1 MASFSTEPR
10 TAAAMGD
17 IHASDQPVLT
27 NEGLLRFSTAGSVD
41 DGKSTLIGRLLY
53 DNQSVFEDQLASVKK
68 SKVNR
73 STGPI
78 DFSLLTDGLRAE
90 REQGITID
98 VAYRYFSTPRRKFII
113 ADTPG
118 HEQYTRNMATGAS
131 TADAAVVLIDA
142 TKGVLRQS
150 RRHAYIAS
158 LLGVR
163 YIVAAVNKM
172 DLVDYSRDV
181 FERLA
186 SDFKELATHLSVR
199 NVYTIP
205 VSALE
210 GDNVVHRS
218 RRMPWFEGP
227 SLLEYLET
235 IPVHEAASS
244 GPLRFPVQYVVRPDA
259 SFRGFAGRLASG
271 VLRAGADVV
280 AMPSGLKTKV
290 KSIVSFDGDKEQ
302 AGPGSSINVTLEDE
316 IDISRGDML
325 VAEEDLPAVGNEFRA
340 KLVWMHAEKLDMQK
354 NYLLKHTT
362 RSVRAR
368 VIQIHFRIDMNTLEK
383 DPAEH
388 LEMNDI
394 ADVEIKSTL
403 PLFFD
408 PYRQNRTTGSFIL
421 IDPVSNATVAAGI
434 IEHGINWG
442 TALRPAAGAQRRG
455 RSTSEERHAR
465 FGHPAAA
472 VWVNGSAHIA
482 ELIERTLF
490 DEGWHVQIVAP
501 GDFQPAELSVVAKAY
516 HLAGMVVV
524 FSAPSGPPN
533 AAHREAEAAVRNVF
547 GRDSFLAAWAY
558 PHEEDADAAARI
570 TSKLRQWRD
579 TQEQHRRSDR
589 AGSRIQSPST
599 DSAE

>member
-1 MASFSTEPR
+1 MSSFSTEPR
-10 TAAAMGD
+10 ITSAAG
-17 IHASDQPVLT
+17 ASRRVGNHSSLMP

-73 STGPI
+73 SSGPI

-158 LLGVR
+158 LLGVQ
-163 YIVAAVNKM
+163 YIIAAVNKM
-172 DLVDYSRDV
+172 DLVDYSREV
-181 FERLA
+181 FERLSA
-186 SDFKELATHLSVR
+186 DFNELAAHLNVR

-218 RRMPWFEGP
+218 SRMPWFEGP

-235 IPVHEAASS
+235 IPVNDADSF

-259 SFRGFAGRLASG
+259 SFRGFAGRIASG
-271 VLRAGADVV
+271 VLRQGASIV

-302 AGPGSSINVTLEDE
+302 AGPGSSVNLTLEDE

-340 KLVWMHAEKLDMQK
+340 KLVWMHADKLDAHK
-354 NYLLKHTT
+354 NYLLKQTT

-368 VIQIHFRIDMNTLEK
+368 VIQIHFRVDMNTLEK
-383 DPAEH
+383 GPAEH

-394 ADVEIKSTL
+394 AEVEIKSAL

-408 PYRQNRTTGSFIL
+408 PYKQNRTTGSFIL
-421 IDPVSNATVAAGI
+421 IDPLSNATVAAGI

-455 RSTSEERHAR
+455 RSTKEERHAR

-472 VWVNGSAHIA
+472 VWVNGNAHIA

-490 DEGWHVQIVAP
+490 DEGWHVQLVGPDDFETSELAVA
-501 GDFQPAELSVVAKAY
+501 AKAY

-524 FSAPSGPPN
+524 FSAPAGQ
-533 AAHREAEAAVRNVF
+533 REAEDAVRKVF
-547 GRDSFLAAWAY
+547 GRDSFLAAWPY
-558 PHEEDADAAARI
+558 PHEEDPDAAARI

-579 TQEQHRRSDR
+579 TQEQHHHHRSSKGD
-589 AGSRIQSPST
+589 
-599 DSAE
+599 

>member
-1 MASFSTEPR
+1 MSSFSTEPR
-10 TAAAMGD
+10 
-17 IHASDQPVLT
+17 IKSASARGVGERSSLMP

-73 STGPI
+73 SSGPI

-158 LLGVR
+158 LLGVQ

-172 DLVDYSRDV
+172 DLVDYSREV

-186 SDFKELATHLSVR
+186 ADFNDLATHLNVR
-199 NVYTIP
+199 NVYAIP

-218 RRMPWFEGP
+218 RRMPWFQGQ

-235 IPVHEAASS
+235 IPVNDAASF

-259 SFRGFAGRLASG
+259 TFRGFAGRIASG
-271 VLRAGADVV
+271 VLRPGADVV

-302 AGPGSSINVTLEDE
+302 AGPGSSVNLTLEDE

-325 VAEEDLPAVGNEFRA
+325 VAAEDLPAVGNEFRA
-340 KLVWMHAEKLDMQK
+340 KLVWMHADKLDLHK

-368 VIQIHFRIDMNTLEK
+368 VTQIHYRVDMNTLEK
-383 DPAEH
+383 GAAEQ

-394 ADVEIKSTL
+394 AEVEVKTTL

-421 IDPVSNATVAAGI
+421 VDPESNATVAAGI
-434 IEHGINWG
+434 IEQGINWG
-442 TALRPAAGAQRRG
+442 TALRAAAGAQKRG
-455 RSTSEERHAR
+455 RSTKAERHAR
-465 FGHPAAA
+465 FGHPSAA
-472 VWVNGSAHIA
+472 VWVNGSTHIA

-490 DEGWHVQIVAP
+490 DEGWHVQIVGP
-501 GDFQPAELSVVAKAY
+501 EDFEPAELAIAAKAY

-524 FSAPSGPPN
+524 FSAPPLPEK
-533 AAHREAEAAVRNVF
+533 AAQREAEDAVRNVF

-558 PHEEDADAAARI
+558 PHEQDTDAAARI
-570 TSKLRQWRD
+570 ASKLRQWRD
-579 TQEQHRRSDR
+579 TQEEHHR
-589 AGSRIQSPST
+589 SRKG
-599 DSAE
+599 E

>member
-1 MASFSTEPR
+1 MASFPAEPR
-10 TAAAMGD
+10 PRIVREDAVPM
-17 IHASDQPVLT
+17 P

-73 STGPI
+73 SSGPI

-158 LLGVR
+158 LLGVQ

-172 DLVDYSRDV
+172 DLVDYSREV

-186 SDFKELATHLSVR
+186 KDFGELAAHLQVR
-199 NVYTIP
+199 NVYPIP

-218 RRMPWFEGP
+218 ARMPWFEGP
-227 SLLEYLET
+227 SLLEYLEK
-235 IPVHEAASS
+235 IQVSDAASF
-244 GPLRFPVQYVVRPDA
+244 GPLRFPVQYVIRPDA
-259 SFRGFAGRLASG
+259 SFRGFAGRIAAG
-271 VLRAGADVV
+271 VVRTGATVV
-280 AMPSGLKTKV
+280 AMPSGLKTRV
-290 KSIVSFDGDKEQ
+290 KSIVSFEGDKEQ
-302 AGPGSSINVTLEDE
+302 AGPGTSVNLTLEDE

-340 KLVWMHAEKLDMQK
+340 KVVWMAAEKLDLHK

-368 VIQIHFRIDMNTLEK
+368 VKEIHFRVDMNTLEK
-383 DPAEH
+383 GPAEQ
-388 LEMNDI
+388 LEMNDV
-394 ADVEIKSTL
+394 AEVEITTTQ

-408 PYRQNRTTGSFIL
+408 PYKQNRTTGSFIL
-421 IDPVSNATVAAGI
+421 IDAASNATVAAGI
-434 IEHGINWG
+434 IERGINWG

-455 RSTSEERHAR
+455 RSTKEERHTR

-490 DEGWHVQIVAP
+490 DEGWHVQIVGAT
-501 GDFQPAELSVVAKAY
+501 DFQPAELDIAARAY
-516 HLAGMVVV
+516 QLAGMVVV
-524 FSAPSGPPN
+524 FAMPT
-533 AAHREAEAAVRNVF
+533 AEKDAESAVRKVF
-547 GRDSFLAAWAY
+547 GRDSFLAAWPY

-579 TQEQHRRSDR
+579 TQEPDERR
-589 AGSRIQSPST
+589 AGTTKSEKPESEGN
-599 DSAE
+599 D

>member
-1 MASFSTEPR
+1 MEITPAESKTTLLRAAPSFAP
-10 TAAAMGD
+10 
-17 IHASDQPVLT
+17 

-73 STGPI
+73 SSGPI

-163 YIVAAVNKM
+163 HIVAAVNKM
-172 DLVDYSRDV
+172 DLVDYSQTV
-181 FERLA
+181 FEKLSA
-186 SDFKELATHLSVR
+186 DFRELATHLQLR
-199 NVYTIP
+199 DVYAIP

-210 GDNVVHRS
+210 GDNVVYRS
-218 RRMPWFEGP
+218 ARMPWFAGP
-227 SLLEYLET
+227 SLLDYLEQ
-235 IPVHEAASS
+235 IPVDDATAFA
-244 GPLRFPVQYVVRPDA
+244 PLRLPVQYVVRPDA

-271 VLRAGADVV
+271 VLRPGGSVV

-290 KSIVSFDGDKEQ
+290 KSIVAFGGDMDQ
-302 AGPGSSINVTLEDE
+302 AGPGTSVNVTLEDE

-325 VAEEDLPAVGNEFRA
+325 VGEEDLPAVGNDFQA
-340 KLVWMHAEKLDMQK
+340 IVVWMHPDKLDYHK

-368 VIQIHFRIDMNTLEK
+368 VKKIHYRVDMNTLEK
-383 DPAEH
+383 GQSEN

-394 ADVEIKSTL
+394 GSVDVTTTL

-408 PYRQNRTTGSFIL
+408 PYRQNRVTGSFIL
-421 IDPVSNATVAAGI
+421 IDPATNATVAAGI
-434 IEHGINWG
+434 IEQGVNWG
-442 TALRPAAGAQRRG
+442 TALRPAAGAQRHG
-455 RSTSEERHAR
+455 RSTKAERHAR
-465 FGHPAAA
+465 FGHPSAA
-472 VWVNGSAHIA
+472 VWVAGSPHVA

-490 DEGWHVQIVAP
+490 DEGWHVQLVGAQDFEPSELGVA
-501 GDFQPAELSVVAKAY
+501 AKAY

-524 FSAPSGPPN
+524 FAAPSGN
-533 AAHREAEAAVRNVF
+533 AEAEKSVRAVF
-547 GRDSFLAAWAY
+547 GKDAFLAATPY
-558 PHEEDADAAARI
+558 PQEQGANAAARI
-570 TSKLRQWRD
+570 ASKLRQWRD
-579 TQEQHRRSDR
+579 TQEKDR
-589 AGSRIQSPST
+589 T
-599 DSAE
+599 

>member
-1 MASFSTEPR
+1 MASLPAEPKPKTKLAR
-10 TAAAMGD
+10 EDA
-17 IHASDQPVLT
+17 VLMPG
-27 NEGLLRFSTAGSVD
+27 EGLLRFSTAGSVD

-73 STGPI
+73 SSGPI

-158 LLGVR
+158 LLGVQ
-163 YIVAAVNKM
+163 YIIAAVNKM
-172 DLVDYSRDV
+172 DLVDYSREV
-181 FERLA
+181 FERLSA
-186 SDFKELATHLSVR
+186 DFAELAAHLHVR

-218 RRMPWFEGP
+218 SRMPWFEGP
-227 SLLEYLET
+227 SLLEYLEK
-235 IPVHEAASS
+235 IPVNDVASF
-244 GPLRFPVQYVVRPDA
+244 GPLRFPVQYVIRPDA
-259 SFRGFAGRLASG
+259 NFRGFAGRVASG
-271 VLRAGADVV
+271 VLRAGAGVV

-290 KSIVSFDGDKEQ
+290 KSIVAFEGDKEQ
-302 AGPGSSINVTLEDE
+302 AGPGSSVSVTLEDE

-340 KLVWMHAEKLDMQK
+340 KLVWMHAEKLDLHR

-368 VIQIHFRIDMNTLEK
+368 VIQIHYRVDMNTLEK
-383 DPAEH
+383 GPAEQ
-388 LEMNDI
+388 LEMNDV
-394 ADVEIKSTL
+394 AEVEIKTAL

-408 PYRQNRTTGSFIL
+408 PYRQNRTTGSYIL
-421 IDPVSNATVAAGI
+421 IDPTSNATVAAGI
-434 IEHGINWG
+434 IEQGINWG

-455 RSTSEERHAR
+455 RSTEDERRTR
-465 FGHPAAA
+465 FGHPSAA

-490 DEGWHVQIVAP
+490 DEGWHVQIVGP
-501 GDFQPAELSVVAKAY
+501 GDFEAGELSVAAKAY
-516 HLAGMVVV
+516 QLAGMVVV
-524 FSAPSGPPN
+524 FAVPAQERSA
-533 AAHREAEAAVRNVF
+533 EEAVRKVF
-547 GRDSFLAAWAY
+547 GRDSFLSTWPY

-579 TQEQHRRSDR
+579 TQEQHRDKRSRGD
-589 AGSRIQSPST
+589 
-599 DSAE
+599 

>member
-1 MASFSTEPR
+1 MSSFFTEPR
-10 TAAAMGD
+10 VKAAPADTSFM
-17 IHASDQPVLT
+17 P

-73 STGPI
+73 SSGPI

-158 LLGVR
+158 LLGVQH
-163 YIVAAVNKM
+163 IIAAVNKM
-172 DLVDYSRDV
+172 DLVDYSREV
-181 FERLA
+181 FERLS
-186 SDFKELATHLSVR
+186 SDFNELAAHLQVR
-199 NVYTIP
+199 NVYAIP

-218 RRMPWFEGP
+218 PRMPWFEGP
-227 SLLEYLET
+227 SLLEYLEK
-235 IPVHEAASS
+235 IPVNDAAAF
-244 GPLRFPVQYVVRPDA
+244 GPLRFPVQYVIRPDA

-271 VLRAGADVV
+271 LLRPGTDVV

-290 KSIVSFDGDKEQ
+290 KSIVGFEGEKEQ
-302 AGPGSSINVTLEDE
+302 AGPGSSVNVTLEDE

-325 VAEEDLPAVGNEFRA
+325 VAEEELPAVGNEFRA
-340 KLVWMHAEKLDMQK
+340 KLVWMHADKLDLHK

-362 RSVRAR
+362 RSVRGR
-368 VIQIHFRIDMNTLEK
+368 VIQIHYRVDMNTLEK
-383 DPAEH
+383 GPAEH

-394 ADVEIKSTL
+394 AEVEIKTAL

-421 IDPVSNATVAAGI
+421 IDPASNATVAAGI

-442 TALRPAAGAQRRG
+442 TALRSAAGAQRRG
-455 RSTSEERHAR
+455 RSTKEERHAR

-490 DEGWHVQIVAP
+490 DEGWHVQLVGPDDLAP
-501 GDFQPAELSVVAKAY
+501 SELAIAAKAY

-524 FSAPSGPPN
+524 FSAPT
-533 AAHREAEAAVRNVF
+533 AEREAEDAVRNVF
-547 GRDSFLAAWAY
+547 GRGSFLAAWPY

-579 TQEQHRRSDR
+579 TQEQHHHRESKGD
-589 AGSRIQSPST
+589 
-599 DSAE
+599 

>member
-1 MASFSTEPR
+1 MSSIPTER
-10 TAAAMGD
+10 RVTAAAADPSVM
-17 IHASDQPVLT
+17 P

-73 STGPI
+73 SSGPI

-158 LLGVR
+158 LLGVQH
-163 YIVAAVNKM
+163 IVAAVNKM
-172 DLVDYSRDV
+172 DLVDYSREV

-186 SDFKELATHLSVR
+186 ADFGELAAHLHVR
-199 NVYTIP
+199 NVYPIP

-218 RRMPWFEGP
+218 ARMTWFEGP
-227 SLLEYLET
+227 SLLEYLEQ
-235 IPVHEAASS
+235 IPVNDAASF
-244 GPLRFPVQYVVRPDA
+244 GPLRFPVQYVIRPDA
-259 SFRGFAGRLASG
+259 SFRGFAGRVASG
-271 VLRAGADVV
+271 ILRSGGGVV

-290 KSIVSFDGDKEQ
+290 KSIVSFDGEKDQ
-302 AGPGSSINVTLEDE
+302 AGPGSSINLTLEDE

-340 KLVWMHAEKLDMQK
+340 KLVWMHADKMDLHK

-368 VIQIHFRIDMNTLEK
+368 VKEIRYRVDMNTLEQG
-383 DPAEH
+383 PAER

-394 ADVEIKSTL
+394 AEVEIRTAL

-421 IDPVSNATVAAGI
+421 IDPTSNATVGAGI
-434 IEHGINWG
+434 IEQGVNWG

-455 RSTSEERHAR
+455 RSTKEERHAR
-465 FGHPAAA
+465 FGHPSAA

-482 ELIERTLF
+482 ELLERTLF
-490 DEGWHVQIVAP
+490 DEGWHVQLVGP
-501 GDFQPAELSVVAKAY
+501 NDFEASELGAAARAY
-516 HLAGMVVV
+516 HLAGMAVV
-524 FSAPSGPPN
+524 FAAPAD
-533 AAHREAEAAVRNVF
+533 AAGARAAEEAVRKVF
-547 GRDSFLAAWAY
+547 GRDSFLAAYAY
-558 PHEEDADAAARI
+558 PHEKHADAAARI
-570 TSKLRQWRD
+570 ASKLRQWRD
-579 TQEQHRRSDR
+579 TQER
-589 AGSRIQSPST
+589 
-599 DSAE
+599 

>member
-1 MASFSTEPR
+1 MSSFSTEPR
-10 TAAAMGD
+10 IGAASAAHSRQANRSSLM
-17 IHASDQPVLT
+17 P

-73 STGPI
+73 SSGPI

-158 LLGVR
+158 LLGVQ
-163 YIVAAVNKM
+163 YIIAAVNKM
-172 DLVDYSRDV
+172 DLVDYSREV
-181 FERLA
+181 FERLSA
-186 SDFKELATHLSVR
+186 DFNDLAAHLNVR
-199 NVYTIP
+199 NVYPIP

-218 RRMPWFEGP
+218 SRMPWFEGSP
-227 SLLEYLET
+227 LLEYLET
-235 IPVHEAASS
+235 IPVNDAASF

-259 SFRGFAGRLASG
+259 TFRGFAGRLASG
-271 VLRAGADVV
+271 VLRPGATVV

-290 KSIVSFDGDKEQ
+290 KSIVSFDGEKEQ
-302 AGPGSSINVTLEDE
+302 AGPGSSVNLTLEDE

-325 VAEEDLPAVGNEFRA
+325 VAEEDLPAVGNEFRG
-340 KLVWMHAEKLDMQK
+340 KLVWMHPDKLDVHK

-368 VIQIHFRIDMNTLEK
+368 VTRIHFRIDMNTLEK
-383 DPAEH
+383 GAAEQ

-394 ADVEIKSTL
+394 AEVEIKSAL

-408 PYRQNRTTGSFIL
+408 PYKQNRTTGSFIL

-455 RSTSEERHAR
+455 RSTKEERHAR

-472 VWVNGSAHIA
+472 VWVNGNAHVA

-490 DEGWHVQIVAP
+490 DEGWHVQLVGP
-501 GDFQPAELSVVAKAY
+501 DDFEPAELAVAAKAY

-524 FSAPSGPPN
+524 FSAPAN
-533 AAHREAEAAVRNVF
+533 QREAEDAVRKVF
-547 GRDSFLAAWAY
+547 GRDSFLAAWPY
-558 PHEEDADAAARI
+558 PHEEDADAASRTI
-570 TSKLRQWRD
+570 SKLRQWRD
-579 TQEQHRRSDR
+579 TQEQHHHRSDK
-589 AGSRIQSPST
+589 G
-599 DSAE
+599 D